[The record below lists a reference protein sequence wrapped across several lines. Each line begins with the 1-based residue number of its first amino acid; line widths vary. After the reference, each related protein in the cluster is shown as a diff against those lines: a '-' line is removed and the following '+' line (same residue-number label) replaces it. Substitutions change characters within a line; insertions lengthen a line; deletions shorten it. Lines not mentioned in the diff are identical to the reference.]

1 MSRGFVCVKISIYRG
16 NPEEGTIPKFF
27 FFSCPHSFARR
38 RLYFS
43 EVLYSAGC
51 DYRRRFFFCFF
62 ACFRVLFLLF
72 YNRVLL
78 LCANGEVAFFQ
89 DFVDEAEEYDGG
101 DDSSD
106 EVGNGFGVKYAFHT
120 EEAGQGKGQCQ
131 HQH

>member
-1 MSRGFVCVKISIYRG
+1 MDKEVPTHSVGASFASKFPFIG
-16 NPEEGTIPKFF
+16 AIPKKGLFQNFSFF
-27 FFSCPHSFARR
+27 RALILSLVAVSIF
-38 RLYFS
+38 
-43 EVLYSAGC
+43 
-51 DYRRRFFFCFF
+51 RRFFFCFF

-106 EVGNGFGVKYAFHT
+106 EIGNGFGVKYAFHT